1 MAKDPSK
8 SNSRRGNVPAK
19 IAPAA
24 REQLAGLGANREE
37 LRRLL
42 GEPTDTSLSTRSQR
56 PSMIWKYGE
65 IEYHFG
71 DDGRVWLVYTE
82 DAEGNP
88 QVLGQLKD

>member
-1 MAKDPSK
+1 MFGEEK
-8 SNSRRGNVPAK
+8 G
-19 IAPAA
+19 A
-24 REQLAGLGANREE
+24 RMSEQPVGLGATREE

-42 GEPTDTSLSTRSQR
+42 GEPTDTSVPTHSQHQ
-56 PSMIWKYGE
+56 PMIWKYGD

-88 QVLGQLKD
+88 LVLGRLE